1 MEEVRTRVNQN
12 GRVVIPA
19 SFRRALGIRG
29 GDEIVLRLEE
39 DEIRM
44 ATLKGNVARARK
56 LVSRYIKPSTHLSDE
71 LIKERRKAA
80 GHE

>member
-1 MEEVRTRVNQN
+1 MDEVRARINEN

-19 SFRRALGIRG
+19 SFRKALGIRG

-56 LVSRYIKPSTHLSDE
+56 LVSRYIKSGTHLADE

>member
-1 MEEVRTRVNQN
+1 MEEVRARINES

-29 GDEIVLRLEE
+29 GDEIVLRLED
-39 DEIRM
+39 DEIRL
-44 ATLKGNVARARK
+44 ATWKGNVARARK
-56 LVSRYIKPSTHLSDE
+56 LVGRYIKPGTHLSDE

>member
-1 MEEVRTRVNQN
+1 MEEVRARINES

-29 GDEIVLRLEE
+29 GDEIVLRLED
-39 DEIRM
+39 DEIRL
-44 ATLKGNVARARK
+44 ATCKGNVARARK
-56 LVSRYIKPSTHLSDE
+56 LVSRYIKPGTHLSDE
-71 LIKERRKAA
+71 LIKERRKGA

>member
-1 MEEVRTRVNQN
+1 MEEVRARINES

-29 GDEIVLRLEE
+29 GDEIVLRLED
-39 DEIRM
+39 DEIRL
-44 ATLKGNVARARK
+44 ATWKSNVARARK
-56 LVSRYIKPSTHLSDE
+56 LVGRYIKPGTHLSDE

>member
-1 MEEVRTRVNQN
+1 MVEVRARINEN

-19 SFRRALGIRG
+19 SFRKALGIRS

-44 ATLKGNVARARK
+44 ATWKGNVARARK
-56 LVSRYIKPSTHLSDE
+56 LVSSYIKPGTHLSDE

-80 GHE
+80 EHE